1 MNTCSRQ
8 SRASRREFLQGLA
21 GAIGCGGAAAIIPQF
36 GLVGSALAAAKGT
49 VTGYKALVCVYLDGG
64 NDAWNMLV
72 PYDQTRYN
80 AYAAA
85 RGGVYDAAANPSGL
99 ALDRGLLATTQ
110 IIDATSSAEYALHPG
125 IPGGAATN
133 DDRGMLDLS
142 AMYQQNRLALVPN
155 VGTLTRPITKTE
167 YNTNAPGTRPPQLYS
182 HSDQQY
188 QWHFGRAGS
197 SSVGWGGTV
206 GDAVRNQNFNQTLSP
221 CISIA
226 GDNRFEIGVQTF
238 PYQLGSGGLNALNV
252 GGTPSAGTAA
262 LARRTAIDAILAGSN
277 TSPFATEYQAVMNRA
292 QSVYD
297 ILNPALNSPEGMVST
312 VFPNETLA
320 NQLRMVARMIKVSR
334 DTAFQLQHQR
344 QIYFVR
350 LGGFDLHDNLMSA
363 GANGHAG
370 LLQRVSEAMSLF
382 YTALGE
388 FGAQNEVTTFTM
400 SEFART
406 LSSNGNG
413 SDHAWGSVAMV
424 MGGTQVLG
432 GRLYGAYP
440 ELLLN
445 GPISFSSGQLIPQI
459 GVEQYAATLARWMG
473 VTDPTTLATIFPNLG
488 QFASS
493 DLGFM
498 AA

>member
-1 MNTCSRQ
+1 MTNC
-8 SRASRREFLQGLA
+8 SRASRGSRRDFLQGLA
-21 GAIGCGGAAAIIPQF
+21 GAIGCGGAAALIPQF
-36 GLVGSALAAAKGT
+36 GLVGSALAAQKGT
-49 VTGYKALVCVYLDGG
+49 VTGYRALVCVYLDGG
-64 NDAWNMLV
+64 NDAFNMLV
-72 PYDQTRYN
+72 PYDQTPYD
-80 AYAAA
+80 AYATA
-85 RGGVYDAAANPSGL
+85 RGGVYNATTNAAGL
-99 ALDRGLLATTQ
+99 ALDRSLLATTQ
-110 IIDATSSAEYALHPG
+110 IVDSATTAQYALHPG
-125 IPGGAATN
+125 IPGGASTA
-133 DDRGMLDLS
+133 DDRGMLDLRTL
-142 AMYQQNRLALVPN
+142 YQQNRVAFIPN
-155 VGTLTRPITKTE
+155 IGTLTRPITKTE
-167 YNTNAPGTRPPQLYS
+167 YNNNAPGTRPPQLYS

-188 QWHFGRAGS
+188 QWHFGRAGTS
-197 SSVGWGGTV
+197 NVGWGGTV

-226 GDNRFEIGVQTF
+226 GDNRFEIGMQTF

-252 GGTPSAGTAA
+252 GGAPAAGNAA
-262 LARRTAIDAILAGSN
+262 MARRTAIDAILAGSN

-292 QSVYD
+292 QGVYN
-297 ILNPALNSPEGMVST
+297 ILNPALNSPEGMVT
-312 VFPNETLA
+312 TFFPNETLA
-320 NQLRMVARMIKVSR
+320 NQLKMVARMIKVSR

-350 LGGFDLHDNLMSA
+350 LGGFDLHDGLMAA

-370 LLQRVSEAMSLF
+370 LLQRVSDALSLF

-440 ELLLN
+440 ELVLN
-445 GPISFSSGQLIPQI
+445 GANSFTSGQQIPQI

-473 VTDPTTLATIFPNLG
+473 VTSPSTLATIFPNLG
-488 QFASS
+488 QFGSS
-493 DLGFM
+493 NLGFM
-498 AA
+498 AP